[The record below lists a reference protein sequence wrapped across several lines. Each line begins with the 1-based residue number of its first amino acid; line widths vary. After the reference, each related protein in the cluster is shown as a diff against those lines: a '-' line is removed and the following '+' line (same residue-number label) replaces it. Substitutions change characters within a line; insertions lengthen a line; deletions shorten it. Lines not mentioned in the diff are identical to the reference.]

1 MNCPVNPGK
10 KLVRYSQE
18 RQGYKI
24 EAVLLTHLWRVTVL
38 PTGSYDNDDILTKDP
53 QGPFQ
58 HRCFAG
64 FGEGQEISP
73 LELRR
78 GKSSRAR

>member
-1 MNCPVNPGK
+1 MSRPVNPQK
-10 KLVRYSQE
+10 KLVGYSQE
-18 RQGYKI
+18 RQGCKI

-38 PTGSYDNDDILTKDP
+38 PTGSYDNDDILTEAP
-53 QGPFQ
+53 EGPFQ
-58 HRCFAG
+58 RRCFAG

-78 GKSSRAR
+78 GKSSRG